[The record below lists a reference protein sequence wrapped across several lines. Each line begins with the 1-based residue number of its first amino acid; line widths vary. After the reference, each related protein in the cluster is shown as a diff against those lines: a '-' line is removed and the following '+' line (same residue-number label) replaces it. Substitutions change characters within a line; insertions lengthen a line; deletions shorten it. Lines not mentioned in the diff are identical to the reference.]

1 MSAARA
7 ITMFAARLVC
17 AAAVL
22 MGGFALA
29 QAASTSSEQAYP
41 SKPVR
46 MLVGFPPGSALDSA
60 ARVVSNKYSELL
72 QQSVVVDNR
81 PGAAGN
87 IATELAARSRPD
99 GYTLLF
105 GANGALAINPA
116 LHRNIGFD
124 SVKDFA
130 PIGKVAETS
139 NVLVVS
145 PAFPASSVEQLIAIA
160 KDKPLLGGSSG
171 SGSPG
176 HLALAMF
183 NSMAGTNITHV
194 PYKGS
199 NPALLDLMAGTIQ
212 VAFATTAT
220 AAPLIK
226 TGRLKVLAVAAAKRS
241 ALFPGLPT
249 ISEAGL
255 RGFEV
260 SGWYAVLAPAN
271 TPDNIVRHLN
281 AELLKLLAMPDVK
294 QNLVSLGLE
303 VTPSTPEAFTPFLKS
318 EMLKWGNAVKISGA
332 KID

>member
-1 MSAARA
+1 
-7 ITMFAARLVC
+7 
-17 AAAVL
+17 
-22 MGGFALA
+22 
-29 QAASTSSEQAYP
+29 
-41 SKPVR
+41 
-46 MLVGFPPGSALDSA
+46 MLVGFPAGSALDLA
-60 ARVVSNKYSELL
+60 GRVVSNKLTEIL

-87 IATELAARSRPD
+87 IAAELAARARPD

-124 SVKDFA
+124 SLRDFS
-130 PIGKVAETS
+130 PIGKVAETA

-145 PAFPASSVEQLIAIA
+145 PAFPASSVAQLIAIA
-160 KDKPLLGGSSG
+160 KEKPLLGGSSG

-183 NSMAGTNITHV
+183 NHMAGTKITHV

-212 VAFATTAT
+212 VAFATVAT
-220 AAPLIK
+220 AAPLVQ
-226 TGRLKVLAVAAAKRS
+226 TGRLKALAVAAAKRS
-241 ALFPGLPT
+241 VLFPDLPT
-249 ISEAGL
+249 VSEAGL

-260 SGWYAVLAPAN
+260 SGWYAVLAPAA
-271 TPDNIVRHLN
+271 TPPDVVRHLS
-281 AELLKLLAMPDVK
+281 ADLLKLLAMPDVK
-294 QNLVSLGLE
+294 QNLASLGLE
-303 VTPSTPEAFTPFLKS
+303 VSPSTPEAFSAFLKS
-318 EMLKWGNAVKISGA
+318 EMLKWGNAVRISGA

>member
-1 MSAARA
+1 MHV
-7 ITMFAARLVC
+7 ARLFC

-22 MGGFALA
+22 VSGFGFA
-29 QAASTSSEQAYP
+29 QDYP

-46 MLVGFPPGSALDSA
+46 MLVGFPPGSALDQA
-60 ARVVSNKYSELL
+60 ARVVSNKLSELL

-87 IATELAARSRPD
+87 IAAELAARSRPD

-116 LHRNIGFD
+116 LNRNLAFD
-124 SVKDFA
+124 SVRDFA
-130 PIGKVAETS
+130 PIGKVVETA

-145 PAFPASSVEQLIAIA
+145 PAFPANSVEQLIAIA
-160 KDKPLLGGSSG
+160 KEKPLLGGSSG

-183 NSMAGTNITHV
+183 NSMAGTKITHV

-212 VAFATTAT
+212 VAFATVAT
-220 AAPLIK
+220 AAPLVHA
-226 TGRLKVLAVAAAKRS
+226 GRLKALAVAAAKHS
-241 ALFPGLPT
+241 ALFPAVPT
-249 ISEAGL
+249 MSEAGL

-271 TPDNIVRHLN
+271 TPDTIVRQLN
-281 AELLKLLAMPDVK
+281 GDLVKLLAMADVR
-294 QNLVSLGLE
+294 QSLSALGLE
-303 VTPSTPEAFTPFLKS
+303 VTPSTPEAFTAFLKS